1 MKNNEKLLN
10 KILSETNIELSIAKT
25 GKEGLEK
32 IRSKEKYD
40 LILLDEEIKPQDGHI
55 IMKKLL
61 MIRNFNTKVI
71 LLTRDN
77 KYEYDD
83 EYLHEGFTDY
93 IMKSSIK
100 EEILNKINKYLK

>member
-1 MKNNEKLLN
+1 MQKLL
-10 KILSETNIELSIAKT
+10 I
-25 GKEGLEK
+25 
-32 IRSKEKYD
+32 
-40 LILLDEEIKPQDGHI
+40 
-55 IMKKLL
+55 
-61 MIRNFNTKVI
+61 IRNFNTKVI

-93 IMKSSIK
+93 IIKSSSK